1 MECPVCHH
9 KNVPT
14 GTRECPN
21 CHSDLES
28 FRLIQDLEKGYRTRR
43 TVNYV
48 LGIIAVVLLIL
59 WIGSIF
65 YLNNRYSGIEQ
76 EAETLKAQ
84 VETLVAEK
92 QELIQE
98 NERIQQQAI
107 QLELTLKQRPAKPD
121 VIKHVV
127 QPDETLFLIAE
138 KYYKDGYQYKKIVCD
153 NQLDDPDF
161 IVEGQV
167 LYIYGFR

>member
-14 GTRECPN
+14 GARECPN

-43 TVNYV
+43 TVNYI
-48 LGIIAVVLLIL
+48 LGIIAAVLLIL

-65 YLNNRYSGIEQ
+65 YLNNRYSGIE
-76 EAETLKAQ
+76 EENEILSEQ

-92 QELIQE
+92 QELVAE
-98 NERIQQQAI
+98 NERLEQQNL
-107 QLELTLKQRPAKPD
+107 QLELTLKQRPSEPE
-121 VIKHVV
+121 VIRHVV
-127 QPDETLFLIAE
+127 KPGETLFLIAE
-138 KYYKDGYQYKKIVCD
+138 RYYDDGYQYNKIVCD

-167 LYIYGFR
+167 LYIYGFS

>member
-14 GTRECPN
+14 GARECPN

-28 FRLIQDLEKGYRTRR
+28 FRLIQDLEKGYRIRR
-43 TVNYV
+43 NVNYI
-48 LGIIAVVLLIL
+48 LGIITVVLLIL

-65 YLNNRYSGIEQ
+65 YLNNKYSGIQ
-76 EAETLKAQ
+76 EEAATLKVQ

-92 QELIQE
+92 QDLIKE
-98 NERIQQQAI
+98 NERLQQQNI
-107 QLELTLKQRPAKPD
+107 QLELTLKQRPSKPE
-121 VIKHVV
+121 VIRHVV
-127 QPDETLFLIAE
+127 KPGETLFLIAE
-138 KYYKDGYQYKKIVCD
+138 KYFDDGHQYKKIVCD

-161 IVEGQV
+161 IVVGQV
-167 LYIYGFR
+167 LYIYGFS